1 MKASGKEVKEW
12 LGCSAGQFNQIDLT
26 PARNRNHSST
36 GMVSAPITFDVIDGV
51 NYQIDVTQPARYDG
65 ECQMIHPQAERIKHL
80 TFNGKPVDPQAT
92 FLVATNNY
100 RAYGGKFAGTG
111 ESHIAFASPDEN
123 RSVLAAWIGAQSKK
137 EGAIHP
143 AADNNWRLAPIHSNT
158 PLDIR
163 FETSPGDKAAAFI
176 KEKAQYPMRQVATD
190 DIGFAIYQLDLSK

>member
-1 MKASGKEVKEW
+1 
-12 LGCSAGQFNQIDLT
+12 
-26 PARNRNHSST
+26 
-36 GMVSAPITFDVIDGV
+36 
-51 NYQIDVTQPARYDG
+51 
-65 ECQMIHPQAERIKHL
+65 PQAERIKHL

>member
-1 MKASGKEVKEW
+1 ME
-12 LGCSAGQFNQIDLT
+12 
-26 PARNRNHSST
+26 NRLIRRLLSWSR
-36 GMVSAPITFDVIDGV
+36 PITI
-51 NYQIDVTQPARYDG
+51 A
-65 ECQMIHPQAERIKHL
+65 L
-80 TFNGKPVDPQAT
+80 TAANSP
-92 FLVATNNY
+92 N
-100 RAYGGKFAGTG
+100 TG

-123 RSVLAAWIGAQSKK
+123 RSVLATWIGAQSKK